1 MCLKKS
7 VVIMNA
13 TLQFLY
19 IYIYILVY
27 KQHYKLPKAFI
38 LTKKKK
44 KFVKGLVTELTS
56 PPAQNA
62 WGFRGERVQD
72 AGLTACYNYFSKK
85 KKKHYKLISFLC
97 LFSIYLFINV
107 RIIVVV

>member
-1 MCLKKS
+1 MLRFS
-7 VVIMNA
+7 FYIYI
-13 TLQFLY
+13 Y

-56 PPAQNA
+56 PHAQSA
-62 WGFRGERVQD
+62 WGFRGERVRD
-72 AGLTACYNYFSKK
+72 AGLTVCCNYFSKK
-85 KKKHYKLISFLC
+85 KIT
-97 LFSIYLFINV
+97 N
-107 RIIVVV
+107 